1 MSRAGAG
8 AGGAAAVALLA
19 LLVPALL
26 TGCAAGA
33 PGAARPATSASA
45 AAAQRGPEIRVVS
58 PEGAVRLGD
67 EVRLVVQATVDG
79 VPLKD
84 RVATFEVISG
94 PAAYPGGFETSSTD
108 ADGVASSLGLQAQNA
123 GEVTVRVAVGEVRT
137 DLVLDV
143 AGS

>member
-26 TGCAAGA
+26 TGCTA
-33 PGAARPATSASA
+33 GAARPATSASA